1 MDFTEIIKAMEDMTD
16 AQVTS
21 IQKSAEG
28 ILKVRENE
36 KKAKAIQNF
45 KKAFEALRAA
55 GVDIYYVECEIE
67 DCYDS
72 IRVNEIERFG
82 FSY

>member
-1 MDFTEIIKAMEDMTD
+1 MMDFTEVIKAMENMTD
-16 AQVTS
+16 TQIAS

-36 KKAKAIQNF
+36 KKAEAIKNF

-55 GVDIYYVECEIE
+55 GVYVYVECKDE
-67 DCYDS
+67 DFYDNVCVDN
-72 IRVNEIERFG
+72 IKQFD